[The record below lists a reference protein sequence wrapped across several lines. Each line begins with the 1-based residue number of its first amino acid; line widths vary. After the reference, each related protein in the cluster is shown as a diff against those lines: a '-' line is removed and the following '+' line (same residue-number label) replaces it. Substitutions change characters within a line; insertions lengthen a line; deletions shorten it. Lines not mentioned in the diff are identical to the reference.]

1 MATEQI
7 IWCREDKAVAGPHGQ
22 TYKTTND
29 ANAAI
34 KRIVQHT
41 GGGPGDQGKKTY
53 DVVAVTVP

>member
-7 IWCREDKAVAGPHGQ
+7 IWCREDKKVMGPGGQ
-22 TYKTTND
+22 TYKTVND

-34 KRIVQHT
+34 RRIVQHN
-41 GGGPGDQGKKTY
+41 GGGPGDQGKKTF